1 MEVCPPSTAAPQS
14 RRIATR
20 RRSPISS
27 LSGRL
32 VASASLLAISSS
44 SLSSG
49 LCGRSGGEAC
59 ALLERRAGLR
69 NFAWIM
75 VSSSQRGKMDPR
87 RGCPSFSAQ
96 HHVSACCQNTQVSR
110 LRFWVQVGRGLRPEG
125 GVGWQGSLERL
136 AVERR
141 CGGRLL
147 QPGSLSGNSR
157 VRSSDRLALAQGAAQ
172 PGRVWPEAK
181 QVAKT
186 TRSVA
191 LSMAPRDDSS
201 VGMHGPDDR
210 EGCLIS
216 ADDHG
221 DEEIPSGQ
229 QFNRWFASALLDT
242 EVSPSF
248 HDNNRIY

>member
-1 MEVCPPSTAAPQS
+1 M
-14 RRIATR
+14 
-20 RRSPISS
+20 
-27 LSGRL
+27 
-32 VASASLLAISSS
+32 
-44 SLSSG
+44 
-49 LCGRSGGEAC
+49 
-59 ALLERRAGLR
+59 LERRAGLR

-75 VSSSQRGKMDPR
+75 VSSSQAGKKMDPR
-87 RGCPSFSAQ
+87 RRCPSFSAQ
-96 HHVSACCQNTQVSR
+96 HHVSACCQSTQVSR

-136 AVERR
+136 AIERR

-147 QPGSLSGNSR
+147 QPGSLSGYPR
-157 VRSSDRLALAQGAAQ
+157 VGSSDRLALAQGAAQ

-191 LSMAPRDDSS
+191 LSMAPRGDSLG
-201 VGMHGPDDR
+201 GMHGPDNR
-210 EGCLIS
+210 EECLIS
-216 ADDHG
+216 ADNQG

-242 EVSPSF
+242 EVNPSMTIIASTSTVSF
-248 HDNNRIY
+248 PMQYVGPHTRSHSKEASSLPPSLSLVHLHFVLVARDFLGPGV